1 MVQRPAVV
9 IIPDYDGIGPYELW
23 RANLLAQLGYAGLQF
38 AINPS
43 KTSLTYLGFLL
54 KCAALFAAMTSGALQ
69 LLLQTSM
76 ELHRAKGQP

>member
-38 AINPS
+38 PAISPS
-43 KTSLTYLGFLL
+43 KILASCSGVQPHLQPRLL
-54 KCAALFAAMTSGALQ
+54 AGVLQ

-76 ELHRAKGQP
+76 ELHRSKGQP

>member
-1 MVQRPAVV
+1 VQRPAVV

-43 KTSLTYLGFLL
+43 LTMPILASCSSVQPYL
-54 KCAALFAAMTSGALQ
+54 Q
-69 LLLQTSM
+69 Q
-76 ELHRAKGQP
+76 